1 MLLEMAAE
9 GAPDRVLVG
18 SKQGGMS
25 ASELLSWARRAAD
38 LFASRSVRHVGM
50 VDLNSDAV
58 PVALFGAAIAGIPF
72 APVNYRLQDDQ
83 LRAVVARLTPGIVI
97 AGPSMVERIAS
108 IDGIQV
114 ITTDEFLDEAR
125 SPGSGYEPPFVDT
138 EEIAIL
144 LFTSGTTGEPKAA
157 VLRHRHLAS
166 YIIGSVEY
174 LAADEDDAQLI
185 SVPSYH
191 IAGVS
196 AVLSNVYSGRRVVY
210 LPTFEPEGWIE
221 TVSAEG
227 ITQAMV
233 VPTML
238 GRILSILEERAASL
252 PSLRHLSYGGGRMP
266 LELIERAMTALPD
279 VSYVNAYGLTETSS
293 TIAVLTPEDHRIAM
307 ASSDPAVHRRLVSV
321 GRPLPSIELEIRGPD
336 RERLETGVRGEIY
349 VRGEQVAGE
358 YMGRSVLTED
368 GWFPTNDAGYLDE
381 EGFLYLDGR
390 LDDVIVRGAENL
402 SPGEIEET
410 LIEHPA
416 VAEAA
421 VVGIPDQEWGEAV
434 AAAVVLKD
442 RAQAT
447 EEELQAYVRDRLRS
461 TKTPQFIQFR
471 SDMPYNETGKLL
483 RRVLRDE
490 LSQVAPASGG

>member
-9 GAPDRVLVG
+9 GGPDRVLVG
-18 SKQGGMS
+18 SKQGGMT
-25 ASELLSWARRAAD
+25 ASQLLTWSRRAAD
-38 LFASRSVRHVGM
+38 LFAGRSVRHVGM

-83 LRAVVARLTPGIVI
+83 LRAVVARLAPGIVI
-97 AGPSMVERIAS
+97 AGPSMVERI
-108 IDGIQV
+108 GPVEGVQV
-114 ITTDEFLDEAR
+114 ITTDEFLDAAR
-125 SPGSGYEPPFVDT
+125 SDGSAYDPPFVDP

-166 YIIGSVEY
+166 YIIGTVEY
-174 LAADEDDAQLI
+174 LSADEDDAQLV

-210 LPTFEPEGWIE
+210 LPAFEPEVWID

-238 GRILSILEERAASL
+238 GRILSTLDERGASL

-293 TIAVLTPEDHRIAM
+293 TIAVLTPEDHRTAM
-307 ASSDPAVHRRLVSV
+307 ASSDPAEHRRLVSV

-336 RERLETGVRGEIY
+336 GEMMATGVRGEIY

-402 SPGEIEET
+402 SPGEIEDT
-410 LIEHPA
+410 LIEHPS

-434 AAAVVLKD
+434 AAAVVLK
-442 RAQAT
+442 AQAEAT
-447 EEELQAYVRDRLRS
+447 EEELQAFVRERLRS
-461 TKTPQFIQFR
+461 TKTPEFIQFR

-490 LSQVAPASGG
+490 LSRVAPANGG